1 MQLLIVCR
9 FMKDETMKFKQ
20 NFDALR
26 EDAANLIARIESLSS
41 QAGDEAGERLHEGRE
56 RLRHG
61 AEQAGQW
68 VRHRACAVSKR
79 VEERPHQAAVGA
91 LIIGV
96 LLGAM
101 LKRSTRD

>member
-1 MQLLIVCR
+1 MSIRQDLN
-9 FMKDETMKFKQ
+9 T
-20 NFDALR
+20 LR
-26 EDAANLIARIESLSS
+26 ADAAELAARIDSLGS
-41 QAGDEAGERLHEGRE
+41 QAADGVGERWQEGRE

-91 LIIGV
+91 LILGV
-96 LLGAM
+96 LLGAI